1 MSEIK
6 HTPLPWVADIRTGCA
21 AIYPENRSDDS
32 NGLNRH
38 QDRNILYSDKGSA
51 FNGDHFIMDEE
62 TKGNVTFIVEACN
75 NYYKL
80 KEQNEK
86 LKEALEK
93 IQNPVLYLQK
103 QAEASGAKIDGLMAV
118 ALSKDCEWLKNIAY
132 ETLKSCES

>member
-6 HTPLPWVADIRTGCA
+6 HTPLPWIKRQLHDDGDFFLESPKDQIGKPYGQEILGDDYFSDLSKEADC
-21 AIYPENRSDDS
+21 DFV
-32 NGLNRH
+32 L
-38 QDRNILYSDKGSA
+38 
-51 FNGDHFIMDEE
+51 
-62 TKGNVTFIVEACN
+62 EACN